1 MIRSRVWLALALIAL
16 PLVGRTLWHY
26 RGLYRPAAPIQV
38 PAYSEFS
45 PPQPPVAEAAIELP
59 EEISAFAGSQAGPP
73 ELVLFDQ
80 SHSNRFSMSELRSLT
95 TALSAQ
101 GARIEVLDSS
111 FAFDE
116 LGLEGRLKYASSF
129 VVVAPSVVFSPSEL
143 AAVER
148 FVEHGGRLVVVL
160 DPTRTGSSIDVFGF
174 LFLAPSDDV
183 SAANQLLGSFDL
195 SFSDDYLYNL
205 TENEGNFRNVLLRG
219 FGDHPLTAG
228 LQTVALYAA
237 RSVQTQGGTP
247 LLSGDAAT
255 LSSLTDTGGGLA
267 AAALDPGSQ
276 TLALGDLTFMTS
288 PYDTVA
294 DNAQFI
300 QNLAEF
306 LLDGER
312 QPDLHNLPFVFS
324 GPVSVVQSADF
335 ALQAETLV
343 ALKAISTALLPAGVG
358 LSFPDDI
365 PADGDLLVLGLFDL
379 DPELAELIEPLGL
392 VLPAEASDG
401 RLAAPGFGSFNP
413 AGIGFVGLAR
423 SEDRTTLVLL
433 ASDQAGLV
441 SLLETVGLG
450 LLSDCLLSD
459 TSALCQVGEG
469 AGLGSS
475 EPFEFDLSF
484 EETFNE

>member
-1 MIRSRVWLALALIAL
+1 MIRNRVWIGLALIFL
-16 PLVGRTLWHY
+16 PLVGRTLWYH
-26 RGLYRPAAPIQV
+26 RGFYRPLAPIQL

-45 PPQPPVAEAAIELP
+45 PPQPPVGEAAIELP
-59 EEISAFAGSQAGPP
+59 EAAPTPEGPPAGPP
-73 ELVLFDQ
+73 KLVLFDQ
-80 SHSNRFSMSELRSLT
+80 SHSNRFSMPELRSLT
-95 TALSAQ
+95 AALSSQ
-101 GARIEVLDSS
+101 GGRIEVLDSS

-116 LGLEGRLKYASSF
+116 LGLEGRLKYASSY
-129 VVVAPSVVFSPSEL
+129 VVVAPSVVFSSSEV
-143 AAVER
+143 AAVKR
-148 FVEHGGRLVVVL
+148 FVDHGGRLLVVL
-160 DPTRTGSSIDVFGF
+160 DPTRTGSGFDIFGF
-174 LFLAPSDDV
+174 LILSASEDV
-183 SAANQLLGSFDL
+183 STANQLLESSDL

-205 TENEGNFRNVLLRG
+205 MENEGNFRNVLLRD
-219 FGDHPLTAG
+219 FGDHPLTVG

-237 RSVQTQGGTP
+237 RSVQTVNGTP
-247 LLSGDAAT
+247 LLSGDAGT

-267 AAALDPGSQ
+267 AAALGPSAQ
-276 TLALGDLTFMTS
+276 TLALGDLSFMTP
-288 PYDTVA
+288 PYDRVA
-294 DNAQFI
+294 DNARFI

-312 QPDLHNLPFVFS
+312 RPDLHNLPFVFS

-343 ALKAISTALLPAGVG
+343 ALQEMSTALLPAGVS
-358 LSFPDDI
+358 LTFPEAA
-365 PADGDLLVLGLFDL
+365 PSEGDLLVLGLFEP
-379 DPELAELIEPLGL
+379 DPELEELIEPLGL

-401 RLAAPGFGSFNP
+401 RLEAPGFGSFNP

-423 SEDRTTLVLL
+423 SEARTTLVLL

-450 LLSDCLLSD
+450 LLSDCLLSG

-475 EPFEFDLSF
+475 DPLEFDLSF
-484 EETFNE
+484 EETFTE

>member
-1 MIRSRVWLALALIAL
+1 MIRNRVWLALALIAL

-26 RGLYRPAAPIQV
+26 RGLYRPATPIQV

-45 PPQPPVAEAAIELP
+45 PPQPPVADAAIELP
-59 EEISAFAGSQAGPP
+59 EETSAPAGAQAGPP

-95 TALSAQ
+95 TALKAQ
-101 GARIEVLDSS
+101 GARIEVLDST

-129 VVVAPSVVFSPSEL
+129 VVVAPSLAFSAGEVT
-143 AAVER
+143 AVEK
-148 FVEHGGRLVVVL
+148 FVGRSGRLLVVL

-183 SAANQLLGSFDL
+183 SAANQLLRSFDL

-205 TENEGNFRNVLLRG
+205 MDNEGNFRNVLLRN
-219 FGDHPLTAG
+219 FGEHPLTAG
-228 LQTVALYAA
+228 LQTVAFYAA
-237 RSVQTQGGTP
+237 RSVQTEAGTL
-247 LLSGDAAT
+247 LLSGDSAT
-255 LSSLTDTGGGLA
+255 LSSLTDAGGSLA
-267 AAALDPGSQ
+267 AAALAPGAQ
-276 TLALGDLTFMTS
+276 TLALGDLTFMTP
-288 PYDTVA
+288 PYDKVA
-294 DNAQFI
+294 DNARLI
-300 QNLAEF
+300 QNLAAF

-312 QPDLHNLPFVFS
+312 RPDLHNLPFVFS

-343 ALKAISTALLPAGVG
+343 ALQGMSTTLLPAGVS
-358 LSFPDDI
+358 LSFPEEV
-365 PADGDLLVLGLFDL
+365 PAEGDLLVLGLFEP
-379 DPELAELIEPLGL
+379 DPELVELIEPLGL

-423 SEDRTTLVLL
+423 SEARTTLVLL

-441 SLLETVGLG
+441 SLLESVGQG

-475 EPFEFDLSF
+475 EPLEFDLSF